1 MSIMVNIA
9 NCLQAFSPIVAYTI
23 TCTILMPNIVS
34 PHFTML
40 CSIFALRITLY
51 ANRYKKTQMLHTKSN
66 LHPQPFYQPSLLLL
80 FYTAYL
86 KYIIYFIKKESHFTN
101 FFVKMGFLI
110 ISQCNKTLF
119 CIFYKTRSPPFLH
132 LFNS

>member
-1 MSIMVNIA
+1 MVNIA
-9 NCLQAFSPIVAYTI
+9 NCLLAFSPIVAYTI
-23 TCTILMPNIVS
+23 TCTILMPNIAS

-40 CSIFALRITLY
+40 RSIFALRITLY

-86 KYIIYFIKKESHFTN
+86 KYIIYF
-101 FFVKMGFLI
+101 VKMGFLI